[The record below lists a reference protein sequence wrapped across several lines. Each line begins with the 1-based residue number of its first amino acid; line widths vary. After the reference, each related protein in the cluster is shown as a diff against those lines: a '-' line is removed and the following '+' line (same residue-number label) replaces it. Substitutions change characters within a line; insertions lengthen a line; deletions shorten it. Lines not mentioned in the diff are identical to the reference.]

1 MTFVPDASVMLAYTL
16 ASFVLFIT
24 PGPDMSL
31 FLSRTVSGGRS
42 AGIASMAGAL
52 AGCGVHTLAAA
63 LGLSAIIATSPAA
76 FTVLKVA
83 GAAYLAWLALD
94 ALRNGSALNV
104 KAEGQI
110 APDLRKTFLLGLGVN
125 LLNPKVILFFITFLP
140 QFVDAHDPDATGK
153 FLFLGVYFILFSI
166 PPAIVMI
173 LAAEKVIDTLRA
185 RPRIMR
191 AIDYSFAGIFGAFAV
206 KILATQAK

>member
-1 MTFVPDASVMLAYTL
+1 MTFLPDASVMLAYTL

-31 FLSRTVSGGRS
+31 FLSKTVTGGRA

-52 AGCGVHTLAAA
+52 SGCGVHTLAAA
-63 LGLSAIIATSPAA
+63 LGLSAVIAASPTA
-76 FTVLKVA
+76 FTALKWI

-94 ALRNGSALNV
+94 ALRHGSVLNV
-104 KAEGQI
+104 KADERSE
-110 APDLRKTFLLGLGVN
+110 PDLRRTFLLGLGVN
-125 LLNPKVILFFITFLP
+125 LLNPKVVLFFITFLP
-140 QFVDAHDPDATGK
+140 QFVDAHDPHATGK
-153 FLFLGVYFILFSI
+153 FIFLGVYFILFSI

-173 LAAEKVIDTLRA
+173 VGAEKLIDTLRR
-185 RPRIMR
+185 RPKIMR
-191 AIDYSFAGIFGAFAV
+191 LIDYGFAGIFGAFAV

>member
-1 MTFVPDASVMLAYTL
+1 MAILPAASVMLAYTL

-31 FLSRTVSGGRS
+31 FLSKTVTGGRG
-42 AGIASMAGAL
+42 AGVASMAGAL
-52 AGCGVHTLAAA
+52 TGCGVHTLAAA
-63 LGLSAIIATSPAA
+63 LGLSAIIAASPAA
-76 FTVLKVA
+76 FTVLKVV

-104 KAEGQI
+104 KAEGRS

-140 QFVDAHDPDATGK
+140 QFVDAHDPHATGK
-153 FLFLGVYFILFSI
+153 FLFLGAYFILFSI

-173 LAAEKVIDTLRA
+173 LAAERVIDTLRA

-191 AIDYSFAGIFGAFAV
+191 AIDYCFAGIFGAFAV
-206 KILATQAK
+206 KILATQTK